1 MSNVKLMVSV
11 NIEFVGILQRKMG
24 KKKLNVELVDSATIT
39 TLVQMLEK
47 IFKKD
52 TQAISE
58 ALNPETDLMILV
70 NSKEIGILN
79 GVNTVLKDD
88 STVTF
93 IPISHGG

>member
-1 MSNVKLMVSV
+1 MNNVKLMVSV
-11 NIEFVGILQRKMG
+11 NIEFIGILQGKMG
-24 KKKLNVELVDSATIT
+24 KKKHNVELVDSVTIT
-39 TLVQMLEK
+39 TLIQMLEK
-47 IFKKD
+47 TFKKD
-52 TQAISE
+52 TRAISE

-70 NSKEIGILN
+70 NGKEIGILN

>member
-1 MSNVKLMVSV
+1 MNNVKLMVSV

-24 KKKLNVELVDSATIT
+24 KKKLNVEFVDSATIT

-70 NSKEIGILN
+70 NGKEIGILN